1 MATKPQTNKP
11 TMVVTTKPK
20 HIGTGAKK
28 PTLSPPRAKPQSPKG
43 KTKPDNLSVVTPAP
57 EDDGRGVPQR
67 SSDKALTKHSTSP
80 SAGPEQDKS
89 ETVSDLHSGI
99 LDLAL
104 AEAMPEEASDE
115 HVIVAYIRRMNQAEA
130 WASKKIAL
138 LQWRQGFILNRA
150 KEKHQGDWTAWAEA
164 SLPYG
169 VRTALNHRDL
179 AAYFTEEE
187 ARTSSPTELYDQIA
201 VIKAEKKKLL
211 TPDGLIKTLKTLRNE
226 TLALAKV
233 CEEDD
238 QMNLK
243 QFYEEPGAEL
253 IRKLDQHLEHVGA
266 IPANLKRIEHVLRS
280 IRRQVQNAAE
290 AE

>member
-1 MATKPQTNKP
+1 
-11 TMVVTTKPK
+11 
-20 HIGTGAKK
+20 
-28 PTLSPPRAKPQSPKG
+28 
-43 KTKPDNLSVVTPAP
+43 
-57 EDDGRGVPQR
+57 
-67 SSDKALTKHSTSP
+67 
-80 SAGPEQDKS
+80 
-89 ETVSDLHSGI
+89 

-164 SLPYG
+164 SLPYD

-179 AAYFTEEE
+179 ATYFTEEE

-226 TLALAKV
+226 TLALAKI
-233 CEEDD
+233 CNEDD
-238 QMNLK
+238 HKNLK

-266 IPANLKRIEHVLRS
+266 ILANLKRIEHVLRS
-280 IRRQVQNAAE
+280 IRREVQNAAE